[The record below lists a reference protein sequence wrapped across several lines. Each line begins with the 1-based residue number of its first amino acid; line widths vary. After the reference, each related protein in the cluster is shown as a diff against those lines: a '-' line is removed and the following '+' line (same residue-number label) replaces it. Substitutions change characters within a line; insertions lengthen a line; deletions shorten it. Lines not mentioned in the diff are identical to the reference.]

1 MSEQPPPGSSVST
14 SHSGTPESE
23 PAATGDTGANSRS
36 TARLVSASAL
46 MAGGTL
52 VSRVFGFGR
61 LMLLAVLF
69 GNGTR
74 QAEMFTLA
82 NTIPNSMYI
91 LLAGGVLN
99 TVLVPQIV
107 RAIKGDKDR
116 GEAYTNRIMTGGLI
130 VLAVIT
136 VLLTAAVP
144 WIIALYSAAGWKD
157 PSLSAQ
163 YQSMIMLGYYCMP
176 QVFFYGV
183 YVLAGQILNA
193 RDRFGPMMWA
203 PIANNVVSIG
213 VLLIFLVTF
222 GQGDTSA
229 PFSPGQEMLLGIG
242 STVGIA
248 IQALVLLPFL
258 RSAGYRFRPRFDFR
272 HTGLGKTVRLAKWTL
287 GFVLVTQLALVV
299 VNRLASSATV
309 DGSGAG
315 LTAYANAY
323 AVWILPH
330 SLITVSLATAML
342 PSASRLAH
350 AGDLRG
356 VADESLRAIR
366 LAVTA
371 VLPCGVAFIALG
383 VPMAR
388 LAFGFGEGANDADY
402 VGWALMALGFG
413 LLPFTVQYLFLRT
426 FYALEANR
434 TTFFLQLVIS
444 GVNVVA
450 AVLVVFA
457 LQRPSLVAT
466 GLAASYSLAYLVGV
480 VVSYYAL
487 RRRLPD
493 LRMRPLVRLCVRLLV
508 AATPAGVIAFW
519 ITFAFDLW
527 SHTQLARALALAVA
541 GIVAVGSFLLI
552 SRWLHIR
559 EIGDILATVRRRG
572 PAPTSPSPISPEPAS
587 PDADGPEADG
597 PEADGLAGGSGTDSA
612 RSGDSSAA
620 DAMVGSTIDPGPPP
634 ATDAED
640 MPVPIDVDSSNGV
653 PDDAPPHEVPP
664 HDVPPNDV
672 PPNEATA
679 PIETPETMV
688 TQAGALSAPEQDRTS
703 NSSDP
708 TADAGPEPAD
718 GLRSEA
724 AALPAGTVLGA
735 RYRLE
740 ELLAEVPRTVTW
752 RAFDQVLSR
761 SVLVHLLPPGEGAAP
776 DLLELARRASVATDA
791 RFLRVLDVV
800 HADDAPAVNQRALN
814 QRTVNQSTADQ
825 TGDYIVCEYANGQ
838 SLEAILTHGPLSG
851 LEAAW
856 VVRELA
862 DALAGVHAAGL
873 GHERINPDTVVITP
887 TGNVRIVGL
896 VIEKSLRPRANAPA
910 DGPGLPD
917 ARTPELTDVRDL
929 GRLLY
934 ACLVARWPGGPAFGL
949 PAAPS
954 SGHRW
959 LTPRQVRAGVA
970 PALDQ
975 ICDQILG
982 DPPRHRTEQIVTAVG
997 VVNALT
1003 KILGPADASTDL
1015 ERRLRQPVPR
1025 VRSSASMDDDRSP
1038 ARPRPAQHVSANAAP
1053 PPAPRTATPEA
1064 VKTTLIR
1071 QPIPPAAPAPPR
1083 RPARRNRLGL
1093 LVVIVLLGMALV
1105 AAGLV
1110 AVIGLQRRTESSTT
1124 EPSRAPSS
1132 AAATPAAPVEL
1143 TIASADDFDPQ
1154 GDPPEESPAEA
1165 KLAVDGDMSTRWR
1178 TNRYLGNP
1186 KLGNLKRGVGLVV
1199 DLGRVVSV
1207 GSVKVSLSG
1216 GGTNFDVRVP
1226 KSDAAS
1232 VTTPPMTSDSRWTV
1246 VGKASNATKTTDV
1259 DLAAPVRTRYL
1270 LVYLTSLPRE
1280 GGGYRGGVYE
1290 IEAFS

>member
-1 MSEQPPPGSSVST
+1 MSEQSPRTSSSPPTPQST
-14 SHSGTPESE
+14 TPSE
-23 PAATGDTGANSRS
+23 PTSNDTTEPSEATRHARS

-52 VSRVFGFGR
+52 VSRLLGFGR
-61 LMLLAVLF
+61 LMLLTVLF

-82 NTIPNSMYI
+82 NTVPNSMYI

-130 VLAVIT
+130 VLTLIT
-136 VLLTAAVP
+136 VVLTAAVP
-144 WIIALYSAAGWKD
+144 LIIAIYSAHGWKD
-157 PSLSAQ
+157 PALATQ

-213 VLLIFLVTF
+213 VLLIFLFTF
-222 GQGDTSA
+222 GEGDTASA
-229 PFSPGQEMLLGIG
+229 FSSGEELLLGLG
-242 STVGIA
+242 STLGIA

-258 RSAGYRFRPRFDFR
+258 RAAGYRFRPRFDFR

-309 DGSGAG
+309 GGSGAG

-350 AGDLRG
+350 AGDLKG
-356 VADESLRAIR
+356 VADETLRAVR

-371 VLPCGVAFIALG
+371 LLPASVAFIALG
-383 VPMAR
+383 VPIAQ
-388 LAFGFGEGANDADY
+388 LAFGFGQGADDADF

-413 LLPFTVQYLFLRT
+413 LVPFTVQYLFLRT

-434 TTFFLQLVIS
+434 TTFFLQVLIS
-444 GVNVVA
+444 GVNVVV
-450 AVLVVFA
+450 AVLVVYG
-457 LQRPSLVAT
+457 LHRSSLVAT
-466 GLAASYSLAYLVGV
+466 GLAAAYSLAYVVGV
-480 VVSYYAL
+480 IGSYHWL

-493 LRMRPLVRLCVRLLV
+493 LTAAPLVRLCVRLLV
-508 AATPAGVIAFW
+508 AAAPAGAVGFW
-519 ITFAFDLW
+519 ITFAFSLW
-527 SHTQLARALALAVA
+527 STSQFARALGLATA
-541 GIVAVGSFLLI
+541 GLVAVGIFLLL

-559 EIGDILATVRRRG
+559 EVTDILQLLRRRRRSG
-572 PAPTSPSPISPEPAS
+572 SGDRADDGSGDPSDPEP
-587 PDADGPEADG
+587 
-597 PEADGLAGGSGTDSA
+597 
-612 RSGDSSAA
+612 SGDSA
-620 DAMVGSTIDPGPPP
+620 DPEAFVGSTIDPGPQP
-634 ATDAED
+634 TIDAED
-640 MPVPIDVDSSNGV
+640 VPVVAEGGLTAEVSS
-653 PDDAPPHEVPP
+653 E
-664 HDVPPNDV
+664 
-672 PPNEATA
+672 TA
-679 PIETPETMV
+679 PTGTTETMV
-688 TQAGALSAPEQDRTS
+688 TQAGALSASEQDLS
-703 NSSDP
+703 AGADDPGSSDAAR
-708 TADAGPEPAD
+708 TARVAG
-718 GLRSEA
+718 
-724 AALPAGTVLGA
+724 LPAGTVLGA

-740 ELLAEVPRTVTW
+740 ELLAEAPTTVTW

-761 SVLVHLLPPGEGAAP
+761 SVLVHLLPPGQTNAP
-776 DLLELARRASVATDA
+776 DLLDLARRASIATDA

-800 HADDAPAVNQRALN
+800 HVDDRAGDP
-814 QRTVNQSTADQ
+814 RAGDPRSDEPD

-838 SLEAILTHGPLSG
+838 TLEAILTHGPLSG

-856 VVRELA
+856 IVRELA
-862 DALAGVHAAGL
+862 DALAGIHSAAL

-896 VIEKSLRPRANAPA
+896 VIEKVLRPAANAPVHGH
-910 DGPGLPD
+910 DLPE
-917 ARTPELTDVRDL
+917 ASTPELTDVRDL

-949 PAAPS
+949 PEAPQ

-970 PALDQ
+970 PALDH
-975 ICDQILG
+975 ICDQILS
-982 DPPRHRTEQIVTAVG
+982 DPPRHRGEQLTTAVG

-1003 KILGPADASTDL
+1003 KVLGPADASNDL

-1025 VRSSASMDDDRSP
+1025 VRSTVRFDDDRSP
-1038 ARPRPAQHVSANAAP
+1038 ARPRHGGQAGAAASREAAAMAP
-1053 PPAPRTATPEA
+1053 PPAPAAVAPGQVTPEQG
-1064 VKTTLIR
+1064 VPSSPESVRTTLIR
-1071 QPIPPAAPAPPR
+1071 QPIPPAAGRAR
-1083 RPARRNRLGL
+1083 KQLQARRSRTAL
-1093 LVVIVLLGMALV
+1093 LVLIVLLSMALV

-1110 AVIGLQRRTESSTT
+1110 AFLGYRQRASTAG
-1124 EPSRAPSS
+1124 SQPSS
-1132 AAATPAAPVEL
+1132 AASTAATPSVPVKL
-1143 TIASADDFDPQ
+1143 PISSARDFDPQ
-1154 GDPPEESPAEA
+1154 GDPPEENPQETR
-1165 KLAVDGDMSTRWR
+1165 LAVDGDLTTRWR

-1199 DLGRVVSV
+1199 DLGQARSIDA
-1207 GSVKVSLSG
+1207 VKVTLSG
-1216 GGTNFDVRVP
+1216 TGTNFDVRIP
-1226 KSDAAS
+1226 KNDPARVSS
-1232 VTTPPMTSDSRWTV
+1232 PPMTSDAQWQV
-1246 VGKASNATKTTDV
+1246 VGKATKATGTTTV
-1259 DLAAPVRTRYL
+1259 DLAAPVESRYL

-1290 IEAFS
+1290 IEVFS

>member
-1 MSEQPPPGSSVST
+1 
-14 SHSGTPESE
+14 
-23 PAATGDTGANSRS
+23 
-36 TARLVSASAL
+36 

-52 VSRVFGFGR
+52 VSRVLGFGR
-61 LMLLAVLF
+61 LMLLTVLF

-130 VLAVIT
+130 VLGVIT

-144 WIIALYSAAGWKD
+144 WIIAIYSAPGWKD
-157 PSLSAQ
+157 PALSTQ

-213 VLLIFLVTF
+213 VLVLFLVTF
-222 GQGDTSA
+222 GEGDTSGA
-229 PFSPGQEMLLGIG
+229 FTTGQEMLLGIG

-248 IQALVLLPFL
+248 VQALVLLPFL

-350 AGDLRG
+350 AADLRG

-371 VLPCGVAFIALG
+371 VLPCSVAFIALG
-383 VPMAR
+383 LPIAR

-413 LLPFTVQYLFLRT
+413 LVPFTVQYLFLRT

-480 VVSYYAL
+480 IVSYYTL

-493 LRMRPLVRLCVRLLV
+493 LRMGSVVRLCVRLLV
-508 AATPAGVIAFW
+508 AAAPAGAIAFW
-519 ITFAFDLW
+519 ITFTFGLW
-527 SHTQLARALALAVA
+527 SHTQLARALALVVA
-541 GIVAVGSFLLI
+541 GIVAVGIFLLL

-559 EIGDILATVRRRG
+559 EIGDILTAVRRRR
-572 PAPTSPSPISPEPAS
+572 PTAGSAS
-587 PDADGPEADG
+587 DPDH
-597 PEADGLAGGSGTDSA
+597 
-612 RSGDSSAA
+612 SGDSTDA

-634 ATDAED
+634 AIDAED
-640 MPVPIDVDSSNGV
+640 VPVPVDVDSVTGESH
-653 PDDAPPHEVPP
+653 DAPPP
-664 HDVPPNDV
+664 
-672 PPNEATA
+672 EASA

-688 TQAGALSAPEQDRTS
+688 TQAGALSAPEQDRTPS
-703 NSSDP
+703 ALGP
-708 TADAGPEPAD
+708 TADFERDGAD
-718 GLRSEA
+718 APRSEVA
-724 AALPAGTVLGA
+724 GLPAGTVLGA

-740 ELLAEVPRTVTW
+740 ELLAEVPRTATW

-761 SVLVHLLPPGEGAAP
+761 SVLVHLLPPGEGDTP

-800 HADDAPAVNQRALN
+800 HADDG
-814 QRTVNQSTADQ
+814 Q

-856 VVRELA
+856 VIRELA
-862 DALAGVHAAGL
+862 DALAGVHASGL

-896 VIEKSLRPRANAPA
+896 VIEKSLRARANASSN
-910 DGPGLPD
+910 GPGLPD

-949 PAAPS
+949 PGAPV

-982 DPPRHRTEQIVTAVG
+982 EPPRHRTEQIVTAVG

-1003 KILGPADASTDL
+1003 KVLGPADASTDL

-1025 VRSSASMDDDRSP
+1025 VRSSQSIDDDRSP
-1038 ARPRPAQHVSANAAP
+1038 SRPRSPQQVAATAAP
-1053 PPAPRTATPEA
+1053 PPAPRTTTPEA
-1064 VKTTLIR
+1064 VQTTLIR
-1071 QPIPPAAPAPPR
+1071 QPIPPAPHAPATR

-1093 LVVIVLLGMALV
+1093 LVVIVLLGMVLV
-1105 AAGLV
+1105 AGGLV
-1110 AVIGLQRRTESSTT
+1110 AVVGLQRGNESSTQ
-1124 EPSRAPSS
+1124 PSS
-1132 AAATPAAPVEL
+1132 AASPASTAPSAAPVKL
-1143 TIASADDFDPQ
+1143 AITAAHDFDPQ
-1154 GDPPEESPAEA
+1154 GDPPEENPAETKYA
-1165 KLAVDGDMSTRWR
+1165 IDGDMSTRWR

-1199 DLGRVVSV
+1199 DLGKVASV

-1216 GGTNFDVRVP
+1216 NGTNFDVRVP
-1226 KSDAAS
+1226 KGDPAS
-1232 VTTPPMTSDSRWTV
+1232 VSTPPMTSDSHWTV
-1246 VGKASNATKTTDV
+1246 VGKATKATKTTDV
-1259 DLAAPVRTRYL
+1259 ALTAPVQTRYL
-1270 LVYLTSLPRE
+1270 LIYLTSLPRE
-1280 GGGYRGGVYE
+1280 GGGYRGGIYE

>member
-1 MSEQPPPGSSVST
+1 
-14 SHSGTPESE
+14 
-23 PAATGDTGANSRS
+23 
-36 TARLVSASAL
+36 

-61 LMLLAVLF
+61 LMLLSVLF

-107 RAIKGDKDR
+107 RAIKGDKDH

-130 VLAVIT
+130 VLGVIT

-144 WIIALYSAAGWKD
+144 WIIALYSAAGWKE

-229 PFSPGQEMLLGIG
+229 PFSTGQEMLLGIG

-287 GFVLVTQLALVV
+287 GFVLVTQLALIV

-450 AVLVVFA
+450 AVLVVLA
-457 LQRPSLVAT
+457 LQRPSLVAA

-493 LRMRPLVRLCVRLLV
+493 LRMRPLLRLCVRLLV
-508 AATPAGVIAFW
+508 AAAPAGVIAFW
-519 ITFAFDLW
+519 ITFVFDLW

-541 GIVAVGSFLLI
+541 GVVAVGSFLLL

-572 PAPTSPSPISPEPAS
+572 SAPTSPDPGGPEP
-587 PDADGPEADG
+587 DGPDPDRPA
-597 PEADGLAGGSGTDSA
+597 AASGSDPG
-612 RSGDSSAA
+612 RSGDSSTA
-620 DAMVGSTIDPGPPP
+620 DAMVGSTIDPGSPP
-634 ATDAED
+634 AIDAED
-640 MPVPIDVDSSNGV
+640 MPVPIDVDSADGV
-653 PDDAPPHEVPP
+653 SSDARPP
-664 HDVPPNDV
+664 
-672 PPNEATA
+672 EASA

-703 NSSDP
+703 NAPDP
-708 TADAGPEPAD
+708 TADAGRTPVD
-718 GLRSEA
+718 GPQSEA
-724 AALPAGTVLGA
+724 AGLPAGTVLGA

-740 ELLAEVPRTVTW
+740 ELLAEVPLTVTW

-761 SVLVHLLPPGEGAAP
+761 SVLVHLLPPGQGEAP

-800 HADDAPAVNQRALN
+800 HADDAQAVNQGSLNQGSLN
-814 QRTVNQSTADQ
+814 QRPASQQTGEP

-862 DALAGVHAAGL
+862 DALAAVHAAGL

-896 VIEKSLRPRANAPA
+896 VIEKSLRSRANVPA
-910 DGPGLPD
+910 DGHGLPD

-949 PAAPS
+949 PEAPS

-982 DPPRHRTEQIVTAVG
+982 DPPRHRTEQILTAVG

-1003 KILGPADASTDL
+1003 KVLGPADASTDL

-1025 VRSSASMDDDRSP
+1025 VRSSAGVDDDRSP

-1064 VKTTLIR
+1064 VRTTLIR
-1071 QPIPPAAPAPPR
+1071 QPIPPAPPVTATR
-1083 RPARRNRLGL
+1083 RPARRSRLGL

-1124 EPSRAPSS
+1124 APSSAPSS
-1132 AAATPAAPVEL
+1132 AAAAPAAPVKL
-1143 TIASADDFDPQ
+1143 AIASADDFDPQ
-1154 GDPPEESPAEA
+1154 GDPPEENPAET
-1165 KLAVDGDMSTRWR
+1165 KFAVDGDMSTRWR

-1199 DLGRVVSV
+1199 DLGKVASV

-1216 GGTNFDVRVP
+1216 AGTNFDVRVP
-1226 KSDAAS
+1226 KGDAAS

-1246 VGKASNATKTTDV
+1246 VGKATKATKTSDV
-1259 DLAAPVRTRYL
+1259 DLAAPVKTRYL

>member
-1 MSEQPPPGSSVST
+1 MSEQTPSGSHLSTSDSGPGSE
-14 SHSGTPESE
+14 GGE
-23 PAATGDTGANSRS
+23 AGANARS

-52 VSRVFGFGR
+52 VSRVLGFGR
-61 LMLLAVLF
+61 LMLLTVLF

-107 RAIKGDKDR
+107 RAIKGDSDH

-130 VLAVIT
+130 VLGATAI
-136 VLLTAAVP
+136 LLTAAVP
-144 WIIALYSAAGWKD
+144 WIIALYSATGWKD
-157 PSLSAQ
+157 PALASQ
-163 YQSMIMLGYYCMP
+163 YESMIMLGYYCMP

-183 YVLAGQILNA
+183 YVLAGQVLNA
-193 RDRFGPMMWA
+193 RDRCGPMMWA

-222 GQGDTSA
+222 GEGDTYA
-229 PFSPGQEMLLGIG
+229 PFSTGEEMLLGIG

-248 IQALVLLPFL
+248 VQALVLLPFL
-258 RSAGYRFRPRFDFR
+258 RSVGYRFRPRFDFR

-287 GFVLVTQLALVV
+287 GFVLVTQIALVV

-309 DGSGAG
+309 DGRGAG
-315 LTAYANAY
+315 LTAYSNAY

-330 SLITVSLATAML
+330 SLITVSLATALL

-356 VADESLRAIR
+356 VADESVRAIR
-366 LAVTA
+366 LALTA
-371 VLPCGVAFIALG
+371 LLPCAVALVALG
-383 VPMAR
+383 VPAAR
-388 LAFGFGEGANDADY
+388 LAFGFGEGANDADF
-402 VGWALMALGFG
+402 VGWALMALGVG
-413 LLPFTVQYLFLRT
+413 LVPFTVQYLFLRT

-434 TTFFLQLVIS
+434 TTFFLQIVIS

-457 LQRPSLVAT
+457 LHQPSLVAT

-493 LRMRPLVRLCVRLLV
+493 LRIGSVIRLGVRLLV
-508 AATPAGVIAFW
+508 AAAPAGAVAFW
-519 ITFAFDLW
+519 ITFAFGLW
-527 SHTQLARALALAVA
+527 SSGQLVRALALAVA
-541 GIVAVGSFLLI
+541 GIVAVGVFLLL

-559 EIGDILATVRRRG
+559 EVGDIVTTLRRRG
-572 PAPTSPSPISPEPAS
+572 AGRDSRSGLRTD
-587 PDADGPEADG
+587 PDP
-597 PEADGLAGGSGTDSA
+597 P
-612 RSGDSSAA
+612 GDSSAA
-620 DAMVGSTIDPGPPP
+620 DALVGSTIDPGPPP
-634 ATDAED
+634 AIDAEDVPVRVDIDDVNGAPIDPLPTDPRPTHSQPTDAE
-640 MPVPIDVDSSNGV
+640 
-653 PDDAPPHEVPP
+653 A
-664 HDVPPNDV
+664 
-672 PPNEATA
+672 PNETA
-679 PIETPETMV
+679 ETIV
-688 TQAGALSAPEQDRTS
+688 TKAGALSAPEQGRTS
-703 NSSDP
+703 RDVTAP
-708 TADAGPEPAD
+708 AVETADGAAGIDGPAA
-718 GLRSEA
+718 RA
-724 AALPAGTVLGA
+724 AGLPAGTVLGT

-740 ELLAEVPRTVTW
+740 ELLAEAQPTVTW

-761 SVLVHLLPPGEGAAP
+761 SVLVHLLPPGAEDAP
-776 DLLELARRASVATDA
+776 DLLELARRASLATDA

-800 HADDAPAVNQRALN
+800 HADECEIGN
-814 QRTVNQSTADQ
+814 
-825 TGDYIVCEYANGQ
+825 YIVCEFANGQ
-838 SLEAILTHGPLSG
+838 TLEAILAQGPLSG

-862 DALAGVHAAGL
+862 DALAGVHGSGL

-887 TGNVRIVGL
+887 TGNVRVVGL
-896 VIEKSLRPRANAPA
+896 VIEKSLRPRANVPA
-910 DGPGLPD
+910 EGDLPD

-949 PAAPS
+949 PEAPM

-975 ICDQILG
+975 ICDQILS
-982 DPPRHRTEQIVTAVG
+982 DQPRHRGEVIATAVG

-1003 KILGPADASTDL
+1003 KVLGPADASTDL
-1015 ERRLRQPVPR
+1015 ERRLRQPVPK
-1025 VRSSASMDDDRSP
+1025 VRSS
-1038 ARPRPAQHVSANAAP
+1038 VSAEGDRAGARMRPPQHERADVAP
-1053 PPAPRTATPEA
+1053 PPAPRSTPEA
-1064 VKTTLIR
+1064 VSTTLIR
-1071 QPIPPAAPAPPR
+1071 QPIPPTGGAAPPR
-1083 RPARRNRLGL
+1083 KPRRPNRTGL
-1093 LVVIVLLGMALV
+1093 LVVIILLFMALV

-1110 AVIGLQRRTESSTT
+1110 AVLGTPRGADSSG
-1124 EPSRAPSS
+1124 ERPSTAPSS
-1132 AAATPAAPVEL
+1132 AVAPATPVKLPIAA
-1143 TIASADDFDPQ
+1143 ARDFDPQ
-1154 GDPPEESPAEA
+1154 GDPPEENPEQV
-1165 KLAVDGDMSTRWR
+1165 KLAIDGDTSTRWR

-1199 DLGRVVSV
+1199 DLG
-1207 GSVKVSLSG
+1207 KVSPVGAVALTLSG
-1216 GGTNFDVRVP
+1216 GGTDVEVRVP
-1226 KSDAAS
+1226 KDDPAS
-1232 VTTPPMTSDSRWTV
+1232 VTSPPMSSDSRWRV
-1246 VGKASNATKTTDV
+1246 IGRADKATKTTAIDI
-1259 DLAAPVRTRYL
+1259 AEPVQTRYL
-1270 LVYLTSLPRE
+1270 LVYLTSLPRD
-1280 GGGYRGGVYE
+1280 GGGYRGSIYE
-1290 IEAFS
+1290 IEVFS